1 MFENTG
7 QRAAWRQFPHQCNGA
22 APSNFRPHHPGA
34 SPSGVLNQDV
44 GYPSTYQYPDT
55 TPNATVCAHA
65 QPYLHHP
72 GPLNSMTFGQY
83 KTLSPQIVFVLT
95 RIHSSW
101 YLRSAATKNGP
112 TPSL

>member
-1 MFENTG
+1 
-7 QRAAWRQFPHQCNGA
+7 
-22 APSNFRPHHPGA
+22 
-34 SPSGVLNQDV
+34 
-44 GYPSTYQYPDT
+44 
-55 TPNATVCAHA
+55 
-65 QPYLHHP
+65 
-72 GPLNSMTFGQY
+72 LNSMTFGQY